1 MHKEIS
7 AINQLLQKSKSD
19 PNLLSPEHL
28 LKNYLKT
35 EDSHNCGCVCDSCC
49 ESDVN
54 SNTNLEEPE
63 QDYSMPDLG
72 DLPKRIT
79 EFKEDRNNFN
89 QMETPDMNI
98 LNKYL
103 PYRNAISNDPE
114 KTKQYDNLVHK
125 ILAKARFQISDEE
138 FDKDTTMFNLER
150 MKPMDR
156 FLGNLIA
163 GSIVELYHNREDLI
177 DKVLNRPEGFS
188 LVALSRKKDSGA
200 VGLYSSTSNYML
212 IDGASEIM
220 GLMNLKDKNNNVE
233 QLNIVGHEFTHAVDS
248 ILLSEENSGNT
259 STVSEE
265 DSDNSTSN
273 NSEISLGGF
282 SATETS
288 NDSDPFTIDN
298 LDLST
303 KEEERHTAD
312 GLLPGMTE
320 EDKQIIEAALNEIKT
335 NGDNVEEYA
344 QTDIQEF
351 IATTL
356 GETFVDNPAALKDG
370 PPALQALYNMY
381 TNYLKFDPLSPEKA
395 FA

>member
-7 AINQLLQKSKSD
+7 TINQLLQKSKSD
-19 PNLLSPEHL
+19 PALLSPEHL
-28 LKNYLKT
+28 LKSYLKT
-35 EDSHNCGCVCDSCC
+35 EDSHSSGCACDSCC
-49 ESDVN
+49 ENDINSDI
-54 SNTNLEEPE
+54 SLEEPE

-72 DLPKRIT
+72 DLPKQMT
-79 EFKEDRNNFN
+79 EFKETRDKFN

-114 KTKQYDNLVHK
+114 KTKQYDDLIHK
-125 ILAKARFQISDEE
+125 ILAKASFKVSDEK
-138 FDKDTTMFNLER
+138 FDKDTTLFDLE
-150 MKPMDR
+150 KTNPMDR
-156 FLGNLIA
+156 FLSNLIA

-177 DKVLNRPEGFS
+177 DKVLDRPEGFS
-188 LVALSRKKDSGA
+188 LVALSREKDSGA
-200 VGLYSSTSNYML
+200 VGLYSTSNNYML
-212 IDGASEIM
+212 LDGASEIM
-220 GLMNLKDKNNNVE
+220 GLMNLKDKSNNVE
-233 QLNIVGHEFTHAVDS
+233 QLNIVGHEFTHAIDS
-248 ILLSEENSGNT
+248 LISSDES
-259 STVSEE
+259 
-265 DSDNSTSN
+265 SDNLEGESSDDSTAN
-273 NSEISLGGF
+273 NSAISLGGF

-288 NDSDPFTIDN
+288 EDSNSLALSDSDTPIK
-298 LDLST
+298 
-303 KEEERHTAD
+303 KEKKHTAD

-335 NGDNVEEYA
+335 NDHNVEEYA

-381 TNYLKFDPLSPEKA
+381 TNYLKFDPLNPEKA